1 MKLISKRV
9 KRGGR
14 PGTCAKSLNM
24 EDCNTNPLGC
34 VWNSKTGKCSKKK
47 VQAMSASPVS
57 RPAFDVSGEIDI
69 TIGSWNLYIPEDN
82 GKLTLFENPGQSNRR
97 TYTVPINSN
106 WNKLKIVKPSSF
118 DPEFEESII
127 EFDLFY
133 FRVSNS
139 GIFELTFGMEYTL
152 FAIKIPI
159 EVANLIREVLHQ
171 KSRSSKTTP
180 IVWAC
185 PPGCVRA

>member
-1 MKLISKRV
+1 MKQISKRL

-14 PGTCAKSLNM
+14 PTTCAKSLNI
-24 EDCNTNPLGC
+24 EDCNANPLGC
-34 VWNSKTGKCSKKK
+34 VWSSKTGKCSKKK
-47 VQAMSASPVS
+47 VKAISAGPVAS
-57 RPAFDVSGEIDI
+57 DLSGEIDI
-69 TIGSWNLYIPEDN
+69 TMGDWNLYIPEDN
-82 GKLTLFENPGQSNRR
+82 GKLMLFENHGKPNRR

-106 WNKLKIVKPSSF
+106 WNKLQIVKPSSL
-118 DPEFEESII
+118 DPDFEESIV
-127 EFDLFY
+127 EFDFFY

-152 FAIKIPI
+152 FAIKLPI

-171 KSRSSKTTP
+171 KSISSKTTP

>member
-1 MKLISKRV
+1 MKQISKRL

-14 PGTCAKSLNM
+14 PTTCAKSINID
-24 EDCNTNPLGC
+24 DCNANPLGC
-34 VWNSKTGKCSKKK
+34 VWSSKTLKCSKKK
-47 VQAMSASPVS
+47 VKAMSASP
-57 RPAFDVSGEIDI
+57 AIDVSGEIDI

-118 DPEFEESII
+118 DPDFEESII

-152 FAIKIPI
+152 FAVKLPI

-171 KSRSSKTTP
+171 KSITSTTTP

-185 PPGCVRA
+185 PPGCVRE